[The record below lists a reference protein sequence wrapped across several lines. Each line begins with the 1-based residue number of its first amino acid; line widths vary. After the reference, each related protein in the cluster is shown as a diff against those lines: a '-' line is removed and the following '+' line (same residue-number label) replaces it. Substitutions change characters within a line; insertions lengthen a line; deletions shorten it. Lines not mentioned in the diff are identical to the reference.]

1 MKKLKKEDM
10 VAGPYK
16 LNDPDTFKKQ
26 ITDELS
32 KRFIA
37 KKISNPIYTVALQIS
52 SKGVDPLK
60 RIYKGE
66 KDGLNR
72 AVDKVIEM
80 SKRFIERGQV
90 NAFLNSKY

>member
-10 VAGPYK
+10 VDGPSEP
-16 LNDPDTFKKQ
+16 NNPDTFKKK

-32 KRFIA
+32 KRFNA
-37 KKISNPIYTVALQIS
+37 KKISNSIYTVALQIS

-80 SKRFIERGQV
+80 SKRFIEKEQV
-90 NAFLNSKY
+90 KDFLK